1 MQIRTSV
8 GQSGKM
14 SFCKHSDLT
23 AKDKTKKEE
32 LQLGLLRDLGYRL
45 GKASVSKFHL
55 PAEDWT
61 KAKVRPGSLAERE
74 NGTHQIQLR
83 QSQCWLPRAFWL
95 VAKVKSIS
103 DKGAEGENTGSR
115 GWAGGRRHSTSPST
129 EPPYFSDTSSIT
141 FHLPST
147 PITPR
152 NTNSRWEHFDIPKG
166 KS

>member
-1 MQIRTSV
+1 MQIRTSLC
-8 GQSGKM
+8 QSGKM
-14 SFCKHSDLT
+14 SFCKHSNLT

-32 LQLGLLRDLGYRL
+32 LQLGLLRDLGYML
-45 GKASVSKFHL
+45 GKASVSKCHL
-55 PAEDWT
+55 PAEDWA

-74 NGTHQIQLR
+74 KGTHQIQLR
-83 QSQCWLPRAFWL
+83 QSQCQLPRALWL
-95 VAKVKSIS
+95 VAEVKSIS

-115 GWAGGRRHSTSPST
+115 GWVGGRRHATSPST
-129 EPPYFSDTSSIT
+129 EPPYFSDTSSNT